1 MQYVHGELSAHF
13 GDSVNSRSS
22 EGVSLCPDGA
32 HRVNAA
38 VDAAAGLRELDA
50 ETRVQLIRKLCDI
63 AEIAFLSPDGDHWD
77 KATLLRLR
85 AGNAVVLYSVDA
97 NGVLVHHVVEAR
109 VA

>member
-1 MQYVHGELSAHF
+1 MSDANARA
-13 GDSVNSRSS
+13 SPRR
-22 EGVSLCPDGA
+22 PRRDGQLPSQDGP

>member
-32 HRVNAA
+32 HRVNA
-38 VDAAAGLRELDA
+38 AAAGLRELDA